1 MARQILCISG
11 WGQKFDSLEFIF
23 NDQVFDPFFVSS
35 LDYSRFDDVEKFF
48 DFVREQNGFGKEN
61 KKDDLENLR
70 LKNFYGDKN
79 SLNVDVK
86 FQHEIVIGW
95 SLGGQLAVRLIE
107 KQILKPKLLILIA
120 PPFQLVKDARIQAGM
135 GQEAFKKFHDNFA
148 SAPDQTLKQF
158 SILTAMNDRN
168 ASDIA
173 RSLDVNDKNF
183 AQLVYWL
190 DELASFSCFDVDFS
204 NMPRTLYFHG
214 AGDMIVPAVQAQY
227 FKERILDFNAKVF
240 LKCGHAPQL
249 SDVASVRR
257 IIAEEIA
264 GCKVLN

>member
-1 MARQILCISG
+1 MARKILCISG

-23 NDQVFDPFFVSS
+23 NDPVFDPFFVSS

-48 DFVREQNGFGKEN
+48 DFVR
-61 KKDDLENLR
+61 DDGN
-70 LKNFYGDKN
+70 DP
-79 SLNVDVK
+79 
-86 FQHEIVIGW
+86 EIVIGW

-135 GQEAFKKFHDNFA
+135 GPEAFKKFHDNFA
-148 SAPDQTLKQF
+148 DAPDQALKQF

-190 DELASFSCFDVDFS
+190 DELARFSCFDVDFS

-214 AGDMIVPAVQAQY
+214 AGDMIVPAIQAQY
-227 FKERILDFNAKVF
+227 FKERIANFQAKVF

-249 SDVASVRR
+249 SDVGSVRR
-257 IIAEEIA
+257 IIAEEI
-264 GCKVLN
+264 LQ